1 MGFYLQP
8 VFVGAVL
15 EVGSYDQNGNV
26 SAWWDG
32 GMDTITDV
40 PGRCVVA
47 STSNRQVILPPS
59 LIDHRNR
66 ENLH

>member
-32 GMDTITDV
+32 GMDTITVV
-40 PGRCVVA
+40 PGR
-47 STSNRQVILPPS
+47 
-59 LIDHRNR
+59 
-66 ENLH
+66 